1 MRDGPAAVFANQQF
15 GRPWGGFRVFLN
27 HMSTST
33 PVSPQESFADL
44 FEESLA
50 RQEMRAGEVITAEVV
65 RIDQNFVVVNA
76 GLKSE
81 SYVPIDEFR
90 NDRGELEVNVGDFIH
105 VAIEA
110 LEDGYGETRLSR
122 EKAKR
127 IAAWN
132 DLEKA
137 LNEGALVKG
146 VITGRVKGGLTV
158 MTNSIRAFLPGSLV
172 DMRPVKDT
180 TPYEGKEFEFKVIK
194 LDRKRNNVVV
204 SRRAVLEESMGEE
217 REKLLANLKEG
228 AVVKG
233 IVKNITDY
241 GAFVDLGGI
250 DGLLHI
256 TDLAWRRVRHPS
268 EVLNVGDEIEAKVL
282 KFDQEKNRV
291 SLGLKQLGEDPWVGI
306 SRRYPQGTRLFG
318 KVTNITDYGAFVEVE
333 QGIEGLVHVSEMDWT
348 NKNIHPTKV
357 VQLGDEVEVMIL
369 DIDEDRRRISL
380 GMKQCVPNPWEEFNM
395 NHKKGDK
402 VSGQIKSITDFGV
415 FIGLEG
421 GIDGLVHLSD
431 LSWSEPGEE
440 AVRRFKK
447 GNEVEAVVLAIDV
460 ERERISLG
468 VKQLEGDPFTNFI
481 ATHEKNAIVR
491 GTVKS
496 VEPRGAVIALNEDV
510 EGYLRASEAATHR
523 VDDLTT
529 VLKEGDEI
537 EAVIINVDRKT
548 RSISLSIRA
557 KDQAEQSEA
566 MQKLASESSAAA
578 GTTNLGALLKAK
590 LNEQKQ

>member
-1 MRDGPAAVFANQQF
+1 
-15 GRPWGGFRVFLN
+15 
-27 HMSTST
+27 MSTST
-33 PVSPQESFADL
+33 PVSTQESFADL

-81 SYVPIDEFR
+81 SYVPIEEFR

-447 GNEVEAVVLAIDV
+447 GDEVEAVVLAIDV